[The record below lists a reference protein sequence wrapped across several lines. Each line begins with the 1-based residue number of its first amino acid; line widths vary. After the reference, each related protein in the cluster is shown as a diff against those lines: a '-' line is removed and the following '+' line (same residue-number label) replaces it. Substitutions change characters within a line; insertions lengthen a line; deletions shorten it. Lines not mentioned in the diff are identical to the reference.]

1 MISIYKDAPYAL
13 KLIQQRAQ
21 FSESQVT
28 NAVMEIIQT
37 VKTKRDQA
45 LFEYTKRFD
54 QVELNSLQVTETEI
68 KAAYD
73 RVSPVLKSDLLT
85 AYNNIKNYHDK
96 QRFESFSLKPSEDI
110 TLRQLVRPIENVGI
124 YVPGGTAAYPSTVLM
139 NAVPAKLAGV
149 KNLIMITPP
158 DKNGQVKDILL
169 AAAYIAGVNQIY
181 KVGGAQGIAG
191 LAYGT
196 ETLPKVD
203 KIVGPG
209 NAYVAMAKRLVM
221 GDVGIDMIAGPSEIA
236 IIADDKANPA
246 FIAADLMS
254 QAEHDTSAQ
263 AILITTSMDL
273 AIQVQI
279 ELSTQ
284 IQSLLRK
291 DIIQASLIS
300 QGAIILVDTLKQAF
314 DVSNQIAPEHLEL
327 LMDNPES
334 YLDWIQNAGSVFLG
348 PYTPEPIGDYVAG
361 PNHTLPTSGTAR
373 FSSGLSTY
381 DFMKRTSVSSYG
393 LNALKNV
400 KDTVIRLAN
409 EEGLT
414 AHAAAVQI
422 RFKE

>member
-1 MISIYKDAPYAL
+1 MISIYKDTQYAL

-21 FSESQVT
+21 FSESQIT

-327 LMDNPES
+327 LMDNPEN

>member
-149 KNLIMITPP
+149 KNIIMITPP

-327 LMDNPES
+327 LMDNPEN

>member
-327 LMDNPES
+327 LMDNPEN